1 MRIFSLANKICVF
14 CIASIFSILYSF
26 PSFFIVSCTVFST
39 IITLPYFDV
48 SACFLVFSRIDIN
61 YVCSVA
67 LETVSL
73 TQGHLLP
80 KAVHS
85 TVR

>member
-1 MRIFSLANKICVF
+1 MLTNTKNSVTTFILICKNVYLFSSN
-14 CIASIFSILYSF
+14 
-26 PSFFIVSCTVFST
+26 PW
-39 IITLPYFDV
+39 YFDV
-48 SACFLVFSRIDIN
+48 SACFLFFSRIDIT
-61 YVCSVA
+61 YVRSVV

-85 TVR
+85 TVRQFTVHVECS